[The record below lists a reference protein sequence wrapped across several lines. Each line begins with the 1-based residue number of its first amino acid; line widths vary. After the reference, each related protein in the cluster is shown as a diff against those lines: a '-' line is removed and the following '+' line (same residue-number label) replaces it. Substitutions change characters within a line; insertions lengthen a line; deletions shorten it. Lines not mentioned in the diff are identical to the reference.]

1 VKECSVLAERFTL
14 LSELGRG
21 GMGVVWKAR
30 DEETGQIV
38 ALKVMREMYAEDAD
52 YVARFERE
60 LELAKR
66 IDSVHV
72 VKVLGYGVRQGM
84 PYLALEYVD
93 GPSLHEALTRHG
105 PYNWPE
111 ARTLLAQLAQGLA
124 DAHAAG
130 VIHRDVKPSNVLL
143 GPDGVAKLTDFG
155 IARGLDT
162 TRMTATSTMI
172 GTPAYLAPEG
182 PKDARSDLYSL
193 GIIGYELLTGAPPF
207 VGQTYQEVL
216 LAHLRDAPD
225 LARLPE
231 ETRPVIGW
239 LLTKDPAARPRN
251 AWEVIPVVEG
261 RLLFVSRTFGVSSRP
276 APVSAGSGTLTPA
289 SRPPSAVRAPVP
301 GSSLGQAA
309 RQREGPRAHVRN
321 RRRTGPNISDRGS
334 SGAWALASAG
344 TTRGMIE
351 ERAWHTATT
360 LRDGRVLFA
369 GGSGSEAA
377 LSLAEVFGPVTTTF
391 SRVRPMTSR
400 RSDHAATILADGR
413 VFICGGKH
421 ETVLATAEVFDSRT
435 GAFVETGSMT
445 TRREFHTAKLLPGGL
460 VLVTGGSD
468 GERSLASAEVYD
480 PTTGQ
485 FHRAGAMSCRRES
498 HTATL
503 LRDGRVLLAGGDS
516 DEDMSDTADIYNL
529 GGGWSHNIGPMVT
542 ARASHTATLLP
553 AGTVLLV
560 GGEDVDGKATN
571 SAEFFDPNASTFRP
585 VEAMMRVAR
594 EGHTATL
601 TASGLVLVVGGA
613 NDTGAVASVEAFDP
627 VRGTFA
633 DVGRLTTGR
642 VDHTA
647 SLLSDERL
655 LIAGGLDKDGVPLD
669 SIELL
674 TLEYTP

>member
-1 VKECSVLAERFTL
+1 MMTERFTL

-30 DEETGQIV
+30 DEETGQVV
-38 ALKVMREMYAEDAD
+38 ALKVMREIYAEDAD

-66 IDSVHV
+66 IDSKHV

-84 PYLALEYVD
+84 PYLALEYIN
-93 GPSLHEALTRHG
+93 GPSLHEALTGHG
-105 PYNWPE
+105 PYNWSE
-111 ARTLLAQLAQGLA
+111 ARILLAQLAQGLA

-130 VIHRDVKPSNVLL
+130 VIHRDVKPSNVLI

-155 IARGLDT
+155 IARGLNT

-239 LLTKDPAARPRN
+239 LLAKDPAQRPRN
-251 AWEVIPVVEG
+251 AWEVIPVLEG
-261 RLLFVSRTFGVSSRP
+261 RLLLTNPGGGVSSRP
-276 APVSAGSGTLTPA
+276 VPISNGSGTSTPA
-289 SRPPSAVRAPVP
+289 SRPPNAVRTQVP
-301 GSSLGQAA
+301 SSPGPAA
-309 RQREGPRAHVRN
+309 RQTASPRAPDAYRLQTGPKTSDQSDLGGWALESVRN
-321 RRRTGPNISDRGS
+321 
-334 SGAWALASAG
+334 
-344 TTRGMIE
+344 TRGMIE
-351 ERAWHTATT
+351 GRAWHTATAFP
-360 LRDGRVLFA
+360 DGRVLYA
-369 GGSGSEAA
+369 GGENANAFLSSCELFQPRAA
-377 LSLAEVFGPVTTTF
+377 ATVRARHMLSPRVNHAATSLMDGRVLVCGGKNDDVIAAAEVWDRTGEFLATG
-391 SRVRPMTSR
+391 PMTSR
-400 RSDHAATILADGR
+400 RQL
-413 VFICGGKH
+413 
-421 ETVLATAEVFDSRT
+421 
-435 GAFVETGSMT
+435 
-445 TRREFHTAKLLPGGL
+445 HTATLLPGGL
-460 VLVTGGSD
+460 VLVVGGYD

-480 PTTGQ
+480 PTSGQ
-485 FHRAGAMSCRRES
+485 FHRAGAMSGRRES

-503 LRDGRVLLAGGDS
+503 LQDGRVLVAGGDS
-516 DEDMSDTADIYNL
+516 DEDASDTADICNL
-529 GGGWSHNIGPMVT
+529 DGSWSHNVGSLET
-542 ARASHTATLLP
+542 ARAGHTATLLP
-553 AGTVLLV
+553 SGTVLLT
-560 GGEDVDGKATN
+560 GGGVEGNAIN
-571 SAEFFDPNASTFRP
+571 SAEFYDPNAGAFRS
-585 VEAMMRVAR
+585 VEAMRVAR

-601 TASGLVLVVGGA
+601 TTTGLVLIVGGA
-613 NDTGAVASVEAFDP
+613 NDTGAIASVEAFDP
-627 VRGTFA
+627 ATGTFA
-633 DVGRLTTGR
+633 DVGRLKTAR

-647 SLLSDERL
+647 NLLPDGRV

-674 TLEYTP
+674 TLELAP